1 MILDRIPPLGTAAA
15 MASICLFTTWIGRPP
30 QTAASGKPIEGTLF
44 SLAADTA
51 AAAGQAAQPAARP
64 AARESYPEVPLSLD
78 SAARARFP
86 GGTDFLIHIVEPE
99 AAYVALVLARHQPK
113 RSILGKAVKNSAFPA
128 KKPLASRAGLPIE
141 TPQTSSATA
150 TSTAAAAAPESTP
163 RALQAPPPPKPTLP
177 VTYTEFD
184 QALRASP
191 TAEAINPRIKRG
203 GVTFRATHVG
213 AVVDRGVVRF
223 ALANEEAADFFLSI
237 INVTVGG
244 APIHSEVAGPYVCAA
259 GQEVFGIAHFAL
271 ADVTGKSVTIEL
283 VQSGGDRRRFSLD
296 IPYKF

>member
-1 MILDRIPPLGTAAA
+1 MPLEIP
-15 MASICLFTTWIGRPP
+15 R
-30 QTAASGKPIEGTLF
+30 
-44 SLAADTA
+44 
-51 AAAGQAAQPAARP
+51 
-64 AARESYPEVPLSLD
+64 
-78 SAARARFP
+78 
-86 GGTDFLIHIVEPE
+86 
-99 AAYVALVLARHQPK
+99 
-113 RSILGKAVKNSAFPA
+113 
-128 KKPLASRAGLPIE
+128 
-141 TPQTSSATA
+141 TSSAAA
-150 TSTAAAAAPESTP
+150 TSTAATAAAAESAAQP
-163 RALQAPPPPKPTLP
+163 VQAPLPKPTQP

-191 TAEAINPRIKRG
+191 TAEAINPRLKRG

-244 APIHSEVAGPYVCAA
+244 APIHSEVAGPYVCAV
-259 GQEVFGIAHFAL
+259 GQEVFGIVHFAL
-271 ADVTGKSVTIEL
+271 ADVTGKSASIEL